1 MIGRFRVSFCLQPV
15 GIPLATA
22 GAALAPARPPR
33 VRPSTTLLCVFFA
46 ACTGSIVTP
55 VPGPAIVDPN
65 DPNDPN
71 PQGPTCTAEDLAKPG
86 RVTLRRLNRSEYDA
100 TVRDL
105 LGDTSK
111 PAKDFPADDF
121 GRGFD
126 NLGEVLSTSE
136 LLVEKWSVAA
146 EKLTKAVLDAEMVAG
161 QTTRVVGDAMTA
173 STGSAAG
180 AGAWNLFSNGTLSTQ
195 INFVTTG
202 MFSFNVRAYQQAAGP
217 DAARMRLSVD
227 GAMVQEYDVAATAPA
242 SFNAQRN
249 VTAGSHTVTVEFLND
264 YYMAPNDRNLIV
276 EFVEVTRPGSVTQ
289 PANAKLLFC
298 DPNSGDACVRDVLS
312 KFARR
317 AWRRPVAQAEVDKL
331 FGLVTLARTN
341 GDTVRVGLELAVQ
354 AVLLSPNFL
363 YRPELGNTATVRSLS
378 AHELATRLSYFLW
391 SSMPDPQLDTLAD
404 DGTLAAQL
412 GPQVTRM
419 LQDPKAS
426 AFVQSFAGSWLWSRA
441 LADKQ
446 LVSDAMKSAQQE
458 EVHRFFEAFVRE
470 DLSALDLLGANFTFV
485 NDPLAALYGLPATG
499 TGATLTRVTVDG
511 KQRGTLL
518 GLASPLTVTSHDSHT
533 NPVKRGKWVLS
544 QLLCAEPPPPPAN
557 VPAFTPDPTAMKSL
571 REQMEAH
578 RTNPVCAACHASMDP
593 LGFGMENYDHL
604 GKWRTTDEA
613 GFMIDTTGKLPDG
626 RTFTSPAELAG
637 VLKGD
642 AKFPRCL
649 TEQLFIYGLGRDVTP
664 ADKCRLN
671 AAAQSFKD
679 SNYRLPALI
688 TTLVS
693 SPSFTQREGEA
704 P

>member
-1 MIGRFRVSFCLQPV
+1 M
-15 GIPLATA
+15 
-22 GAALAPARPPR
+22 RPYT
-33 VRPSTTLLCVFFA
+33 SLLCLFLA
-46 ACTGSIVTP
+46 ACTGAIVTP
-55 VPGPAIVDPN
+55 VPNGLDPANPVDPL
-65 DPNDPN
+65 DPVEP
-71 PQGPTCTAEDLAKPG
+71 PKCTAEDLARPG

-105 LGDTSK
+105 LGDTTR

-136 LLVEKWSVAA
+136 LLVEKWSMAA
-146 EKLTKAVLDAEMVAG
+146 EKLTKAVLDAELVAG

-173 STGSAAG
+173 STGSSAG

-195 INFVTTG
+195 VMFATTG
-202 MFSFNVRAYQQAAGP
+202 TFTFTVRAYQQAAGP
-217 DAARMRLSVD
+217 DAARMRLSLD
-227 GAMVQEYDVAATAPA
+227 GTMVQEYTVSATAPA
-242 SFNAQRN
+242 SFTAMRM
-249 VTAGSHTVTVEFLND
+249 VTAGPHQVTVEFLND
-264 YYMAPNDRNLIV
+264 YYMAPADRNLIV
-276 EFVEVTRPGSVTQ
+276 EFIEVTRPGAVTQ

-298 DPNSGDACVRDVLS
+298 DPNGGDACVRDVLS
-312 KFARR
+312 RFARR

-331 FGLVTLARTN
+331 FALVTLARTN
-341 GDTVRVGLELAVQ
+341 GDPVRVGLELAVQ
-354 AVLLSPNFL
+354 AVLMSPNFL
-363 YRPELGNTATVRSLS
+363 YRPELGPVGQVTALS
-378 AHELATRLSYFLW
+378 PHELATRLSYFLW
-391 SSMPDPQLDTLAD
+391 SSMPDTQLDQLAD
-404 DGTLAAQL
+404 DGTLSAQL

-441 LADKQ
+441 IADKA
-446 LVSDAMKSAQQE
+446 LVTDAMKAAQQE

-470 DLSALDLLGANFTFV
+470 DHSALDLLGASFTFV
-485 NDPLAALYGLPATG
+485 NDPLAAHYGLAAPG

-511 KQRGTLL
+511 TQRGTLL
-518 GLASPLTVTSHDSHT
+518 GQAAPLTVTSHDSHT

-557 VPAFTPDPTAMKSL
+557 VPAFTPDPNAMKSL

-578 RTNPVCAACHASMDP
+578 RTNPACAACHASMDP

-613 GFMIDTTGKLPDG
+613 GFAIDTFGKLPDG
-626 RTFTSPAELAG
+626 RTFNSPAELSS
-637 VLKGD
+637 VLKAD

-664 ADKCRLN
+664 LDKCRLT
-671 AAAQSFKD
+671 AAAESFKTGG
-679 SNYRLPALI
+679 YRLPALI
-688 TTLVS
+688 TELVS